1 MMVAIGGAIVA
12 QLTLHVFMKRFPE
25 SRPWLNAL
33 DTMNDLAMLGVVIF
47 VFARVAWNARVQ
59 SRQMV
64 DRLEV
69 TQARLAAIVDSAMD
83 AIITVDAG
91 QRVVLFNRAAEQ
103 LFRCPRDEAVGTP
116 LDRFIPVRFHAAH
129 REHLGKFKKTGATSR
144 RMGDATVLWARRP
157 ANDEEFPI
165 EASIS
170 HSMQDGADLFTV
182 ILRDITERRRQ
193 EEQINRQQEELQA
206 MSARIHEAREE
217 EKTLIA
223 RELHDELGQLLTA
236 LKMDLAWLRG
246 RLTAGD
252 TATAA
257 KAGRMNDTLEQTIA
271 SVRRISANL
280 GPLLLDDLGFSD
292 ATTWL
297 AEDFAER
304 FGIPCSVDMPAEPAL
319 GELDRVRLI
328 ALYRIL
334 QEALTNV
341 ARHAEARNTWIR
353 LAIEDGTLRLDVED
367 DGRGITPEDMAKTRS
382 LGIRGMRERVHHI
395 GGALDIGQT
404 PQGGTRVSV
413 QVPLQPQSPGSGS

>member
-91 QRVVLFNRAAEQ
+91 QRIVLFNRAAEL
-103 LFRCPRDEAVGTP
+103 LFRCSRDEAVGMP
-116 LDRFIPVRFHAAH
+116 LDRFIPVRFHSAH

-193 EEQINRQQEELQA
+193 EEQIKRQQEELQA

-217 EKTLIA
+217 EKTRIA

-236 LKMDLAWLRG
+236 LKMDLAWFRG
-246 RLTAGD
+246 RLPAGEAE
-252 TATAA
+252 TAT
-257 KAGRMNDTLEQTIA
+257 KVGRMNDTVEQTIA
-271 SVRRISANL
+271 SVRRISTNL
-280 GPLLLDDLGFSD
+280 GPLLLDDLGFAD
-292 ATTWL
+292 AAAWL
-297 AEDFAER
+297 AEDFADR
-304 FGIPCSVDMPAEPAL
+304 FGIPCEVDMPAEDAL
-319 GELDRVRLI
+319 TELDRGRVT

-341 ARHAEARNTWIR
+341 ARHAQARNTWVR
-353 LAIEDGTLRLDVED
+353 LLIDDGVLRLEVED
-367 DGRGITPEDMAKTRS
+367 DGRGIAPDDLVKTRT
-382 LGIRGMRERVHHI
+382 LGIRGMRQRVIHV
-395 GGALDIGQT
+395 GGTLDIGQT
-404 PQGGTRVSV
+404 PRGGTRVSV
-413 QVPLQPQSPGSGS
+413 QVPLRPPMPGSSP